1 MIYCFS
7 STFFLLL
14 ALFLNISIVK
24 EERRKKTSERNE
36 ETNEQIYYKKIVLYM
51 RNCNCIELRKKKG
64 HPDYNI
70 IKPTNYNNKIYLIYM
85 EQEIRGN
92 SLYIYNLCNIL
103 CLYTHSSYQ

>member
-1 MIYCFS
+1 
-7 STFFLLL
+7 
-14 ALFLNISIVK
+14 
-24 EERRKKTSERNE
+24 
-36 ETNEQIYYKKIVLYM
+36 M

-92 SLYIYNLCNIL
+92 SLSIYIIYVIFYACTLIRHINKIKNICNFFTDYIL
-103 CLYTHSSYQ
+103 

>member
-7 STFFLLL
+7 STFACFI
-14 ALFLNISIVK
+14 FKYQHRKRGKEKKNERTRKRTNKYIIKNSI
-24 EERRKKTSERNE
+24 
-36 ETNEQIYYKKIVLYM
+36 M

-92 SLYIYNLCNIL
+92 SLYIYIIYVIFYACTLIR
-103 CLYTHSSYQ
+103 TSYQ

>member
-7 STFFLLL
+7 STFACFI
-14 ALFLNISIVK
+14 FKYQHRKRGK
-24 EERRKKTSERNE
+24 EKNKKRANE
-36 ETNEQIYYKKIVLYM
+36 ETNEQIYYKNSIM

-92 SLYIYNLCNIL
+92 SLSLYI
-103 CLYTHSSYQ
+103 